1 MCIISK
7 EFEILPNHL
16 VKLSNHETVYGF
28 ENCKLLQV
36 GNPDDFFLSFAACG
50 GTFADENGVIT
61 SPYHPNP
68 YPGGRQCDY
77 LIQQPAGTRIQLQFV
92 AFDIEGSINCNYD
105 YLEIRDGDS
114 ENATLIGKYC
124 GDPSFTPD
132 PIYSSMNFLWMRF
145 VTDG

>member
-1 MCIISK
+1 M
-7 EFEILPNHL
+7 
-16 VKLSNHETVYGF
+16 KLFTVLKIANY
-28 ENCKLLQV
+28 CKLATLTI
-36 GNPDDFFLSFAACG
+36 FLSFAACG